1 MREIKFRAWDKLTK
15 MIYINDDLRLIFF
28 SDGTWA
34 IVDSTN
40 TTWTS
45 NGGHEGILMQY
56 IGQDNNGKE
65 IYEGDVLKIWM
76 DGDLQDKFYI
86 VESVEKFYFDC
97 NREDRYLRIT
107 KTEVVGNI
115 YENPELLEEI

>member
-65 IYEGDVLKIWM
+65 IYEGDVLKI
-76 DGDLQDKFYI
+76 
-86 VESVEKFYFDC
+86 
-97 NREDRYLRIT
+97 
-107 KTEVVGNI
+107 
-115 YENPELLEEI
+115 